1 MILSPKIFMCQKSMG
16 YEKIT
21 MPKCM
26 RERKHAKEHD
36 AYKKEREKTMGTQ
49 MPASMLANE
58 NKIAHTL
65 KSTFNIRERIMIK
78 GVQKK

>member
-16 YEKIT
+16 YENIT

-36 AYKKEREKTMGTQ
+36 AYKKGEKTSGTQ
-49 MPASMLANE
+49 MLAPRE
-58 NKIAHTL
+58 NNRHLDAC
-65 KSTFNIRERIMIK
+65 
-78 GVQKK
+78 